1 MNPLSLFKGRQKKG
15 QIGIPNTVLAGVGAV
30 FGLFLIGV
38 FIFAFAIA
46 GAEMGDTAGTGACG
60 GFWNT
65 TSKGCQVNSTNQTAL
80 PYDDSAVNVIDQTVA
95 GASAL
100 ANFSPVLWI
109 ITGIGIL
116 IGLLLTFVG
125 GFLFV
130 QSMKDQ

>member
-1 MNPLSLFKGRQKKG
+1 MLSFRVLLRIRIEIFIYLFYHDVFYMKPLSLFKGWRKKG

-38 FIFAFAIA
+38 FVFAFAIA
-46 GAEMGDTAGTGACG
+46 GAEMQDATTDATAI
-60 GFWNT
+60 
-65 TSKGCQVNSTNQTAL
+65 
-80 PYDDSAVNVIDQTVA
+80 DVINQTVA
-95 GASAL
+95 GASAF

-130 QSMKDQ
+130 QNVRR